1 LESGARGSLLG
12 VVAGRFGLAAR
23 GLAARFSPRLGE
35 AALMFTLPRWGE
47 AARAEGD
54 AARILFCRKG
64 RWKKSRRTTLTKG
77 ARRLTSRLTAADRHP
92 S

>member
-1 LESGARGSLLG
+1 
-12 VVAGRFGLAAR
+12 
-23 GLAARFSPRLGE
+23 
-35 AALMFTLPRWGE
+35 MFTLPRWGE